1 MTVLRAF
8 VIILVTGSSFGVAGA
23 VIGFLL
29 GTLAPGYYSAMFRM
43 PLANEP
49 AIGVGLG
56 LTQGLVAGLVVGC
69 LVVLA
74 VAIASR
80 RPFFPSLEPRLG
92 PAWTTP
98 PRGDIGDPTAVQ
110 KGPRR

>member
-1 MTVLRAF
+1 M
-8 VIILVTGSSFGVAGA
+8 AGA

-80 RPFFPSLEPRLG
+80 RPFFSISAPRPEPD
-92 PAWTTP
+92 WTAP
-98 PRGDIGDPTAVQ
+98 PRGDVGDPTAVQ
-110 KGPRR
+110 KAPRR